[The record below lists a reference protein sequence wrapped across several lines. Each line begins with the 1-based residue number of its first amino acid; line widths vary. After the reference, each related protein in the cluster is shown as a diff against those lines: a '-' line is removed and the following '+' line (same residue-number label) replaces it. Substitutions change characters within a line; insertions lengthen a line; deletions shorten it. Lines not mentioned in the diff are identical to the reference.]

1 MKEQSRLSRSGGW
14 VGGYIKE
21 KSRGKKEKKTKRQ
34 KEKKETKGRALKVT
48 I

>member
-14 VGGYIKE
+14 VGILK
-21 KSRGKKEKKTKRQ
+21 KSLEVKKKKRE